1 MSTHTPV
8 HPAAGA
14 EIAADAEA
22 STDAGNASTAV
33 SSADLSFAEGLR
45 YVTTQDAPVTP
56 WEAGHKP
63 SLAELR
69 EHFGPIF
76 DRIASGASEREAH
89 RVLPFVEIAELNR
102 AGFTVLRVP
111 TEYGGPGVSFTDWVQ
126 LLIDLAA
133 ADPNIAH
140 QYRSHAGFVETL
152 RYQDEQTRQY
162 WYAKVLAG
170 DVVGNASTEIGGNA
184 LNTLNTTLA
193 VQADGTGVLNGAKY
207 YCTGTAYA
215 THTRV
220 SATLLDADGTPTEG
234 RQFAV
239 VSTRAPGVELEDD
252 WNGFGQSLTGTGTT
266 RFTDVKVAPEHILNR
281 VPGSAEAQFEAPL
294 FQLVLL
300 AVLAGIARNVVDDA
314 AAGVRRRTRS
324 FNTGLGVPHSED
336 PQILGVVG
344 RLSAQAFVVESAVV
358 EAARRLEAAEGVLSL
373 EGEDA
378 GTGDGNGDADTG
390 AAATG
395 NTDAGT
401 GAATD
406 TAQRLLTEA
415 ELAVERAHVT
425 VPGIVTSICSDL
437 FLTGGASNTSREKN
451 LDRHWRNAQTVAT
464 HNPLVFRERIIGDYL
479 VNGTVPEGLN
489 AIGEVRRAS

>member
-1 MSTHTPV
+1 M
-8 HPAAGA
+8 
-14 EIAADAEA
+14 
-22 STDAGNASTAV
+22 
-33 SSADLSFAEGLR
+33 
-45 YVTTQDAPVTP
+45 
-56 WEAGHKP
+56 
-63 SLAELR
+63 
-69 EHFGPIF
+69 
-76 DRIASGASEREAH
+76 
-89 RVLPFVEIAELNR
+89 
-102 AGFTVLRVP
+102 
-111 TEYGGPGVSFTDWVQ
+111 
-126 LLIDLAA
+126 
-133 ADPNIAH
+133 
-140 QYRSHAGFVETL
+140 
-152 RYQDEQTRQY
+152 
-162 WYAKVLAG
+162 
-170 DVVGNASTEIGGNA
+170 
-184 LNTLNTTLA
+184 
-193 VQADGTGVLNGAKY
+193 LNGAKY

-373 EGEDA
+373 DEPD
-378 GTGDGNGDADTG
+378 
-390 AAATG
+390 
-395 NTDAGT
+395 
-401 GAATD
+401 
-406 TAQRLLTEA
+406 AQRLLTEA

-425 VPGIVTSICSDL
+425 VPGIVTSLCSDL

-464 HNPLVFRERIIGDYL
+464 HNPIVFRERIIGDYL
-479 VNGTVPEGLN
+479 VNGTLPEGLN

>member
-1 MSTHTPV
+1 MSSLSTHTPA
-8 HPAAGA
+8 HPAAV
-14 EIAADAEA
+14 ADAA
-22 STDAGNASTAV
+22 GTDAGTPAATGGASNTSTTA

-76 DRIASGASEREAH
+76 DRIALGASEREAH
-89 RVLPFVEIAELNR
+89 RVLPFLEIAELNR

-152 RYQDEQTRQY
+152 RYQNEQAREF
-162 WYAKVLAG
+162 WYAKVLGG
-170 DVVGNASTEIGGNA
+170 DVVGNASTEVSGNA

-193 VQADGTGVLNGAKY
+193 VQADGSGVLNGAKY

-220 SATLLDADGTPTEG
+220 SATLLDTDGTPTEG

-266 RFTDVKVAPEHILNR
+266 RFTDVRVAPEHILNR

-294 FQLVLL
+294 FQIVLL
-300 AVLAGIARNVVDDA
+300 AVLAGIARNVVNDA
-314 AAGVRRRTRS
+314 ATGVRRRTRS

-344 RLSAQAFVVESAVV
+344 RLSAQAFVVESTVV

-373 EGEDA
+373 EDP
-378 GTGDGNGDADTG
+378 N
-390 AAATG
+390 
-395 NTDAGT
+395 
-401 GAATD
+401 
-406 TAQRLLTEA
+406 AQRLLTEA
-415 ELAVERAHVT
+415 ELAVERAHVP
-425 VPGIVTSICSDL
+425 VPSIVTSICSDL
-437 FLTGGASNTSREKN
+437 FLTGGASNTSRVKN

-464 HNPLVFRERIIGDYL
+464 HNPVVFRERIIGDYL

-489 AIGEVRRAS
+489 AIGEVTRAS

>member
-1 MSTHTPV
+1 MSSLSTHTPV
-8 HPAAGA
+8 HSAAGA
-14 EIAADAEA
+14 EITADAE
-22 STDAGNASTAV
+22 ASTAV

-45 YVTTQDAPVTP
+45 YVTTQDAPATP
-56 WEAGHKP
+56 WEAGHTP
-63 SLAELR
+63 SLTELR

-76 DRIASGASEREAH
+76 DRIALGASEREAH
-89 RVLPFVEIAELNR
+89 RVLPFAEIAELNR
-102 AGFTVLRVP
+102 AGFTVLRAP
-111 TEYGGPGVSFTDWVQ
+111 TEYGGPGVPFSDWVQ

-152 RYQDEQTRQY
+152 RYQDEQTREF

-170 DVVGNASTEIGGNA
+170 DIVGNASTEVSGNA

-193 VQADGTGVLNGAKY
+193 VQADGSGVLNGAKY

-266 RFTDVKVAPEHILNR
+266 RFTDVQVAPEHILNR

-294 FQLVLL
+294 FQIVLL
-300 AVLAGIARNVVDDA
+300 AVLAGIARNVVNDA

-373 EGEDA
+373 EDP
-378 GTGDGNGDADTG
+378 DV
-390 AAATG
+390 
-395 NTDAGT
+395 
-401 GAATD
+401 
-406 TAQRLLTEA
+406 QRLLTEA

-425 VPGIVTSICSDL
+425 VPSIVTSICSDL

-464 HNPLVFRERIIGDYL
+464 HNPIVFRERIIGDYL
-479 VNGTVPEGLN
+479 VNGTLPEGLN

>member
-1 MSTHTPV
+1 MSSLSTHTPV
-8 HPAAGA
+8 HPAA
-14 EIAADAEA
+14 AADAE
-22 STDAGNASTAV
+22 ASTAV

-56 WEAGHKP
+56 WEAGHTP

-89 RVLPFVEIAELNR
+89 RVLPFVEIAELNC

-294 FQLVLL
+294 FQIVLL
-300 AVLAGIARNVVDDA
+300 AVLAGIARNVVNDA

-373 EGEDA
+373 DEPD
-378 GTGDGNGDADTG
+378 
-390 AAATG
+390 
-395 NTDAGT
+395 
-401 GAATD
+401 
-406 TAQRLLTEA
+406 AQRLLTEA

-425 VPGIVTSICSDL
+425 VPGIVTSLCSDL

-464 HNPLVFRERIIGDYL
+464 HNPIVFRERIIGDYL
-479 VNGTVPEGLN
+479 VNGTLPEGLN

>member
-1 MSTHTPV
+1 MSSLSTHTPV

-14 EIAADAEA
+14 EITADAE
-22 STDAGNASTAV
+22 ASTAV

-56 WEAGHKP
+56 WEAGHTP
-63 SLAELR
+63 SLTELR

-76 DRIASGASEREAH
+76 DRIALGASEREAH

-102 AGFTVLRVP
+102 AGFTILRVP

-152 RYQDEQTRQY
+152 RYHDEQTREF

-170 DVVGNASTEIGGNA
+170 DVVGNASTEVSGNA

-193 VQADGTGVLNGAKY
+193 VQADGSGVLNGAKY

-266 RFTDVKVAPEHILNR
+266 RFTDVRVAPEHILNR

-294 FQLVLL
+294 FQIVLL
-300 AVLAGIARNVVDDA
+300 AVLAGIARNVVNDA

-344 RLSAQAFVVESAVV
+344 RLSAQAFVVESTVV

-373 EGEDA
+373 QDP
-378 GTGDGNGDADTG
+378 D
-390 AAATG
+390 
-395 NTDAGT
+395 
-401 GAATD
+401 
-406 TAQRLLTEA
+406 AQRLLTEA

-425 VPGIVTSICSDL
+425 VPSIVTSICSDL

-464 HNPLVFRERIIGDYL
+464 HNPIVFRERIIGDYL

-489 AIGEVRRAS
+489 AIGEVTRAS

>member
-1 MSTHTPV
+1 MSSLSTHTPV
-8 HPAAGA
+8 HPAA
-14 EIAADAEA
+14 AADAA
-22 STDAGNASTAV
+22 GTDAGTPATAGGASNTSTAV

-56 WEAGHKP
+56 WEAGHTP

-76 DRIASGASEREAH
+76 DRIASGASAREAH

-294 FQLVLL
+294 FQIVLL
-300 AVLAGIARNVVDDA
+300 AVLAGIARNAVNDA
-314 AAGVRRRTRS
+314 ATGVRRRTRS

-373 EGEDA
+373 EGGNA
-378 GTGDGNGDADTG
+378 GTGTDTDTG
-390 AAATG
+390 TAATE
-395 NTDAGT
+395 
-401 GAATD
+401 
-406 TAQRLLTEA
+406 AQRLLTEA

-425 VPGIVTSICSDL
+425 VPSIVTSICSDL
-437 FLTGGASNTSREKN
+437 FLTGGASNTSRDKN

-464 HNPLVFRERIIGDYL
+464 HNPIVFRERIIGDYL

>member
-1 MSTHTPV
+1 MSSLSTHTPV
-8 HPAAGA
+8 HPAA
-14 EIAADAEA
+14 AADAE
-22 STDAGNASTAV
+22 ASTAV

-56 WEAGHKP
+56 WEAGHTP

-89 RVLPFVEIAELNR
+89 RVLPFVEIAELNC

-300 AVLAGIARNVVDDA
+300 AVLAGIARNAVNDA

-373 EGEDA
+373 EQPVDA
-378 GTGDGNGDADTG
+378 GTGADADAATG
-390 AAATG
+390 AAAT
-395 NTDAGT
+395 D
-401 GAATD
+401 
-406 TAQRLLTEA
+406 AQRLLTEA

-464 HNPLVFRERIIGDYL
+464 HNPIVFRERIIGDYL

>member
-1 MSTHTPV
+1 M
-8 HPAAGA
+8 
-14 EIAADAEA
+14 
-22 STDAGNASTAV
+22 
-33 SSADLSFAEGLR
+33 
-45 YVTTQDAPVTP
+45 
-56 WEAGHKP
+56 
-63 SLAELR
+63 
-69 EHFGPIF
+69 
-76 DRIASGASEREAH
+76 
-89 RVLPFVEIAELNR
+89 
-102 AGFTVLRVP
+102 LRVP
-111 TEYGGPGVSFTDWVQ
+111 TEYGGPGVPFSDWVQ

-152 RYQDEQTRQY
+152 RYHDEQTREF

-170 DVVGNASTEIGGNA
+170 DVVGNASTEVSGNA

-193 VQADGTGVLNGAKY
+193 VQADGSGVLNGAKY

-266 RFTDVKVAPEHILNR
+266 RFTDVRVAPEHILNR

-294 FQLVLL
+294 FQIVLL
-300 AVLAGIARNVVDDA
+300 AVLAGIARNVVNDA

-373 EGEDA
+373 QDP
-378 GTGDGNGDADTG
+378 D
-390 AAATG
+390 
-395 NTDAGT
+395 
-401 GAATD
+401 
-406 TAQRLLTEA
+406 AQRLLTEA
-415 ELAVERAHVT
+415 ELAGERAHVT
-425 VPGIVTSICSDL
+425 VPSIVTSICSDL

-464 HNPLVFRERIIGDYL
+464 HNPIVFRERIIGDYL
-479 VNGTVPEGLN
+479 VNGTLPEGHN

>member
-1 MSTHTPV
+1 MSSLSTHTPV

-14 EIAADAEA
+14 EITADAET
-22 STDAGNASTAV
+22 STGV

-45 YVTTQDAPVTP
+45 YVTTQDAPITP
-56 WEAGHKP
+56 WEAGHTP

-69 EHFGPIF
+69 EHFGPIL
-76 DRIASGASEREAH
+76 DRIALGASEREAH

-111 TEYGGPGVSFTDWVQ
+111 TEYGGPGVPFSDWVQ

-152 RYQDEQTRQY
+152 RYHDEQTREF

-170 DVVGNASTEIGGNA
+170 DVVGNASTEVSGNA

-193 VQADGTGVLNGAKY
+193 VQADGSGVLNGAKY

-266 RFTDVKVAPEHILNR
+266 RFTDVRVAPEHILNR

-294 FQLVLL
+294 FQIVLL
-300 AVLAGIARNVVDDA
+300 AVLAGIARNVVNDA

-373 EGEDA
+373 EDP
-378 GTGDGNGDADTG
+378 D
-390 AAATG
+390 
-395 NTDAGT
+395 
-401 GAATD
+401 
-406 TAQRLLTEA
+406 AQRLLTEA

-425 VPGIVTSICSDL
+425 VPSIVTSICSDL

-464 HNPLVFRERIIGDYL
+464 HNPIVFRERIIGDYL
-479 VNGTVPEGLN
+479 VNGTLPEGLN

>member
-1 MSTHTPV
+1 MSSLSTHTPA

-14 EIAADAEA
+14 EITADAEA
-22 STDAGNASTAV
+22 SNAV

-56 WEAGHKP
+56 WEAGHTP

-111 TEYGGPGVSFTDWVQ
+111 TECGGPGVPFSDWVQ

-152 RYQDEQTRQY
+152 RYQDEQTREF

-170 DVVGNASTEIGGNA
+170 DVVGNASTEVSGNA

-266 RFTDVKVAPEHILNR
+266 RFTDVKVASEHILNR

-294 FQLVLL
+294 FQIVLL
-300 AVLAGIARNVVDDA
+300 AVLAGIARNVVNDA

-373 EGEDA
+373 EDS
-378 GTGDGNGDADTG
+378 D
-390 AAATG
+390 
-395 NTDAGT
+395 
-401 GAATD
+401 
-406 TAQRLLTEA
+406 AQRLLTEA

-425 VPGIVTSICSDL
+425 VPSIVTSICSDL

-464 HNPLVFRERIIGDYL
+464 HNPIVFRERIIGDYL
-479 VNGTVPEGLN
+479 VNGTLPEGLN

>member
-1 MSTHTPV
+1 MSSLSTHTPV
-8 HPAAGA
+8 HPAASA
-14 EIAADAEA
+14 EITADAE
-22 STDAGNASTAV
+22 ASTAV
-33 SSADLSFAEGLR
+33 SSADFSFAEGLR

-56 WEAGHKP
+56 WEAGRTP

-76 DRIASGASEREAH
+76 DRIALGASEREAH

-152 RYQDEQTRQY
+152 RYHDEQTREF

-170 DVVGNASTEIGGNA
+170 DVVGNASTEVSGNA

-193 VQADGTGVLNGAKY
+193 VQADGSGVLNGAKY

-266 RFTDVKVAPEHILNR
+266 RFTDVRVAPEHILNR

-294 FQLVLL
+294 FQIVLL
-300 AVLAGIARNVVDDA
+300 AVLAGIARNVVNDA

-373 EGEDA
+373 EEPD
-378 GTGDGNGDADTG
+378 
-390 AAATG
+390 
-395 NTDAGT
+395 
-401 GAATD
+401 
-406 TAQRLLTEA
+406 AQRLLTEA

-425 VPGIVTSICSDL
+425 VPSIVTSICSDL

-464 HNPLVFRERIIGDYL
+464 HNPIVFRERIIGDYL
-479 VNGTVPEGLN
+479 VNGTLPEGLN

>member
-1 MSTHTPV
+1 MSSLSTHTSV
-8 HPAAGA
+8 HPAA
-14 EIAADAEA
+14 AADAA
-22 STDAGNASTAV
+22 GTDAGTAATAGGASNASTAV

-56 WEAGHKP
+56 WEAGHTP

-170 DVVGNASTEIGGNA
+170 DVVGNASTEVSGNA

-193 VQADGTGVLNGAKY
+193 VQADGSGVLNGAKY

-266 RFTDVKVAPEHILNR
+266 RFTDVRVAPEHILNR

-294 FQLVLL
+294 FQIVLL
-300 AVLAGIARNVVDDA
+300 AVLAGIARNVVNDA

-344 RLSAQAFVVESAVV
+344 RLSAQAFVVESTVV

-373 EGEDA
+373 QDP
-378 GTGDGNGDADTG
+378 D
-390 AAATG
+390 
-395 NTDAGT
+395 
-401 GAATD
+401 
-406 TAQRLLTEA
+406 AQRLLTEA

-425 VPGIVTSICSDL
+425 VPSIVTSICSDL

-464 HNPLVFRERIIGDYL
+464 HNPIVFRERIIGDYL

-489 AIGEVRRAS
+489 AIGEVTRAS

>member
-1 MSTHTPV
+1 MSSLSTHTPV

-14 EIAADAEA
+14 EITADAE
-22 STDAGNASTAV
+22 ASTAV

-56 WEAGHKP
+56 WEAGHTP

-76 DRIASGASEREAH
+76 DRIALGASEREAH

-102 AGFTVLRVP
+102 TGFTVLRVP
-111 TEYGGPGVSFTDWVQ
+111 TEYGGPGVPFSDWVQ

-152 RYQDEQTRQY
+152 RYHDEQTREF

-170 DVVGNASTEIGGNA
+170 DVVGNASTEVSGNA

-193 VQADGTGVLNGAKY
+193 VQADGSGVLNGAKY

-294 FQLVLL
+294 FQIVLL
-300 AVLAGIARNVVDDA
+300 AVLAGIARNVVNDA

-373 EGEDA
+373 EEPD
-378 GTGDGNGDADTG
+378 
-390 AAATG
+390 
-395 NTDAGT
+395 
-401 GAATD
+401 
-406 TAQRLLTEA
+406 AQRLLTEA

-425 VPGIVTSICSDL
+425 VPSIVTSICSDL

-464 HNPLVFRERIIGDYL
+464 HNPIVFRERIIGDYL
-479 VNGTVPEGLN
+479 VNGTLPEGLN
-489 AIGEVRRAS
+489 AIGEVTRAS